1 MSPHQAI
8 AQLDRIRSGHYQTE
22 QGALR
27 AFQRA
32 VLAFYQE
39 CGRRFAWRS
48 TQDPYKILVSEVML
62 QQTQTSRVA
71 ERYPLFLEQFPSV
84 HALAH
89 ARQAEVLRAWQGLGY
104 YRRARNLH
112 LAACAVEELHG
123 GRLPRSYEELRALPG
138 VGAYTAA
145 AVAAFAYN
153 HPVPMLETN
162 IRAVFLYT
170 FFPDQHDVPDSKVM
184 QYVTKTL
191 VAEQSRDWFYA
202 LMDLGVELKRV
213 QPKINRA
220 SKHHAVQSPFK
231 GSDREVAARVLRFVL
246 TKSRAVSTNDVI
258 KGVSADEP
266 RVSRAIDRLVRE
278 GLIVRLGTGRLRHS

>member
-1 MSPHQAI
+1 MTGAI
-8 AQLDRIRSGHYQTE
+8 
-22 QGALR
+22 R
-27 AFQRA
+27 AFQVA
-32 VLAFYQE
+32 VLSFYDQ

-48 TQDPYKILVSEVML
+48 TRDPYKILVSEVML

-71 ERYPLFLEQFPSV
+71 ERYPQFLAQFPTV
-84 HALAH
+84 QALA
-89 ARQAEVLRAWQGLGY
+89 QAAQADVLRAWQGLGY

-112 LAACAVEELHG
+112 QAAHAVVERYQ
-123 GRLPRSYEELRALPG
+123 GRFPRGYEQLLTLPG

-153 HPVPMLETN
+153 HPAPMIETN

-170 FFPDQHDVPDSKVM
+170 FFPDQTDVSDRDVM
-184 QYVTKTL
+184 KLVTESL
-191 VAEQSRDWFYA
+191 VVERSRDWFYA

-220 SKHHAVQSPFK
+220 SKHHVVQSPFK

-246 TKSRAVSTNDVI
+246 TSSRAVSMNEVLP
-258 KGVSADEP
+258 GVNADEP
-266 RVSRAIDRLVRE
+266 RVTRAIERLVRE
-278 GLIVRLGTGRLRHS
+278 GLLVRTRAGRLQASS